1 MPDGDALGAPSPVP
15 PLSYPTTGSSA
26 SPSRADSLDHYE
38 LNPAAGRYDWRIDVT
53 AHYSGGDVSRYKTG

>member
-1 MPDGDALGAPSPVP
+1 
-15 PLSYPTTGSSA
+15 
-26 SPSRADSLDHYE
+26 